1 MEDMKDG
8 PYTIQITLSSRR
20 VVLTIQLAVS
30 VCERE
35 RKCEH
40 ISKICTFFF
49 FFFFLITKIYT
60 WSR

>member
-1 MEDMKDG
+1 MQEPNMEDMKDG

-40 ISKICTFFF
+40 ISKICTFFL
-49 FFFFLITKIYT
+49 FLF
-60 WSR
+60 